1 MLKNV
6 IQIKPQSNHHGLFL
20 ITLALCMILFLLLLS
35 SWLWPNWR
43 LSLIGAY
50 LISGIIFVT
59 GALKKLQPRYS
70 MIISKDA
77 LQYIQLSGCWRLP
90 WGDIAHISVVKTTQ
104 GVEQV
109 TLPYI
114 GIKLKDTEH
123 LVNVMSARLANKLL
137 HEQKFLLIWAV
148 NHHMITYEQSLIN
161 FTPYKLTD
169 KKEVTGPLAAFL
181 HQTKILEQIFG
192 FQLYIPNTAL
202 DREITLFVQLL
213 RDCQNYVS
221 TKLD

>member
-1 MLKNV
+1 
-6 IQIKPQSNHHGLFL
+6 
-20 ITLALCMILFLLLLS
+20 
-35 SWLWPNWR
+35 
-43 LSLIGAY
+43 
-50 LISGIIFVT
+50 
-59 GALKKLQPRYS
+59 